1 MKILDKYILKRYLGS
16 FIFTLLIL
24 IPIAI
29 AIDISQKVDK
39 FLRWPE
45 LTTMQIIEEYYL
57 NFTIYYANTFMPL
70 ALFISIIFF
79 TSKLAANTEIIAI
92 NSAKISF
99 TRMLRP
105 YMIGATIVTI
115 FALSMN
121 HYIVPKS
128 RKVFEEFNDKYM
140 RSKKKRAGADYVRNG
155 TLQLSDGDYV
165 FIKNFNLKNNR
176 GQSFTFEHFDGHKL
190 KYKIFADAIRWNTK
204 DSTYELT
211 NYRKRTLLAKKD
223 LIEVKKKFDTVFD
236 FKPSD
241 LLVMDYISMEKST
254 PDLVDFIDK
263 SKARGVKNLNTHL
276 VELYKRTSLPL
287 SSYILTIIAVALSS
301 RKKRGGTGV
310 NLAIGISLMF
320 TYVFFIRI
328 AEVLGSVSG
337 ANSLLYVWFPNI
349 VFGAVAIYLYINA
362 KK

>member
-1 MKILDKYILKRYLGS
+1 MKIIDKYILKRYLGT

-39 FLRWPE
+39 FLKWPD
-45 LTTMQIIEEYYL
+45 LTTAEIIKDYYL

-70 ALFISIIFF
+70 ALFISVILF
-79 TSKLAANTEIIAI
+79 TSKLASNTEIIAI

-99 TRMLRP
+99 TRLLRP
-105 YMIGATIVTI
+105 YMIGATIITI

-121 HYIVPKS
+121 HFIVPSS
-128 RKVFEEFNDKYM
+128 RKTFEEFNDKYM
-140 RSKKKRAGADYVRNG
+140 RSTKKRTSGNYVRNS
-155 TLQLSDGDYV
+155 TLQLSDNDYI
-165 FIKNFNLKNNR
+165 FIKNFNLQNNT
-176 GQSFTFEHFDGHKL
+176 GTGFTFEHFEGHEL
-190 KYKIFADAIRWNTK
+190 KYKILADRIKWK
-204 DSTYELT
+204 PEDSTFVLS
-211 NYRKRTLLAKKD
+211 NYRKRILLAKKD
-223 LIEVKKKFDTVFD
+223 EIESKKEFDTTFN
-236 FKPSD
+236 FKPTD
-241 LLVMDYISMEKST
+241 LLVMDYISMETTT
-254 PDLVDFIDK
+254 PQLIDFIAK
-263 SKARGVKNLNTHL
+263 SRKRGIKNLNTHL
-276 VELYKRTSLPL
+276 VEYYKRTSLPI

-301 RKKRGGTGV
+301 RKKRGGTGI